1 MNTDHFYDFD
11 NSRAPTTIEPRYNRE
26 DLLNEDSN
34 PILCDICNNG
44 VKLEPFGQDQLICP
58 NCMNVYNP
66 KFDTIK
72 HETIET
78 TIEDMQDTHSGTLSY
93 VEDSKHEPTKTRIRK
108 KLATD
113 EALPDYV
120 KKEID
125 FIQWRPGYKT
135 VPLDKKLFTSG
146 TK

>member
-11 NSRAPTTIEPRYNRE
+11 QSREHQIEPKYNRE
-26 DLLNEDSN
+26 DLIDTDNN

-44 VKLEPFGQDQLICP
+44 VKLAPFGQDRLICP

-108 KLATD
+108 KLGLD

-135 VPLDKKLFTSG
+135 VPLDKKLFSS
-146 TK
+146 KDK

>member
-11 NSRAPTTIEPRYNRE
+11 QTREHQIEPKYNRE
-26 DLLNEDSN
+26 DLIDTDNN

-44 VKLEPFGQDQLICP
+44 VKLAPFGQDQLICP

-66 KFDTIK
+66 AFDTIK

-93 VEDSKHEPTKTRIRK
+93 VEDSKHEPSRTRIRK
-108 KLATD
+108 KLGTD
-113 EALPDYV
+113 ESIPDYV

-135 VPLDKKLFTSG
+135 VPLDKKLFSS
-146 TK
+146 KDK